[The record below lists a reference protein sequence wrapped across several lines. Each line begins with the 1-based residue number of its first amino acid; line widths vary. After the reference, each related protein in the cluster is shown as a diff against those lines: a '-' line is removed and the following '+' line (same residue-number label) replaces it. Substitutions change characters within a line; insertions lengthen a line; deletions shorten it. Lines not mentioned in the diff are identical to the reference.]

1 MVQLTSRD
9 EAMLEWLSV
18 VRMADV
24 EAIRW
29 ALSGLAGDHS
39 GSPVSRR
46 KAQQWVARLAGV
58 GLVDRARPNFQDG
71 QVVWA
76 THQAIGRS
84 APNLYRQTARHEVAV
99 AAASARYLA
108 RGYAWYRDRRPGS
121 TQEHQV
127 DGVAVRGE
135 RIELVE
141 VELTPKTLHRYK
153 AIHSNHA
160 TRMTTTGVTRVVYLC
175 TADAARVVA
184 READRFIFRTER
196 DRLVTLPVLDAR
208 GKWVGDDAG
217 LWDDAP
223 GPVVGDPTVTPELW
237 ERVG

>member
-24 EAIRW
+24 DAIRW
-29 ALSGLAGDHS
+29 ALAGLAGDHT

-76 THQAIGRS
+76 THQAIGKS

-108 RGYAWYRDRRPGS
+108 RGYTWFRDRRPAS
-121 TQEHQV
+121 TQDHQV
-127 DGVAVRGE
+127 DGVAIKGD
-135 RIELVE
+135 RIELIE
-141 VELTPKTLHRYK
+141 VELTAKTLHRYK
-153 AIHSNHA
+153 TIHTAHA

-175 TADAARVVA
+175 TPEAERVVA

-196 DRLVTLPVLDAR
+196 PRLVTLPVLDAR
-208 GKWVGDDAG
+208 GRWVGDDNAP
-217 LWDDAP
+217 WDDTAEPASGSVAP
-223 GPVVGDPTVTPELW
+223 TLW
-237 ERVG
+237 EQVG

>member
-9 EAMLEWLSV
+9 EAMLEWLGV

-108 RGYAWYRDRRPGS
+108 RGFAWYRDRRPAS
-121 TQEHQV
+121 TQDHQV
-127 DGVAVRGE
+127 DGVAVRGD
-135 RIELVE
+135 RIELIE

-153 AIHSNHA
+153 AIHMNHA

-196 DRLVTLPVLDAR
+196 ARLVTLPVLDAR
-208 GKWVGDDAG
+208 GKWVGGDAT

-223 GPVVGDPTVTPELW
+223 AQAEGDPSVTPTLW

>member
-9 EAMLEWLSV
+9 EAMLEWLGV

-108 RGYAWYRDRRPGS
+108 RGFAWYRDRRPTS
-121 TQEHQV
+121 TQDHQV
-127 DGVAVRGE
+127 DGVAVRGD

-153 AIHSNHA
+153 AIHTNHA

-175 TADAARVVA
+175 TAEAARVVA

-196 DRLVTLPVLDAR
+196 ARLVTLPVLDAR
-208 GKWVGDDAG
+208 GKWIGDDAD

-223 GPVVGDPTVTPELW
+223 AQAEGDPSVTLPLW

>member
-121 TQEHQV
+121 TQDHQV

-153 AIHSNHA
+153 AIHTNHA
-160 TRMTTTGVTRVVYLC
+160 TRMTTTRVTRVVYLC

-217 LWDDAP
+217 LWGDAP
-223 GPVVGDPTVTPELW
+223 EPAVGDPTVTPELW